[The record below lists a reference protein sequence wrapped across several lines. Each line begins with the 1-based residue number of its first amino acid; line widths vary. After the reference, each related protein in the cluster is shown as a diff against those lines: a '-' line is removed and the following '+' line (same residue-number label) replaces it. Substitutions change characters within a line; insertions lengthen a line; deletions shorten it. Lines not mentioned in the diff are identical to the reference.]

1 MSNQRL
7 YGWLTSLIHFKAVLW
22 LSLFL
27 SINYSKSRLQL
38 SDSVA
43 YLADVD
49 VVDPDEKSIMT
60 YVAQFLQY
68 SKDVPGTREKAQVC
82 LS

>member
-1 MSNQRL
+1 M
-7 YGWLTSLIHFKAVLW
+7 
-22 LSLFL
+22 
-27 SINYSKSRLQL
+27 
-38 SDSVA
+38 A

>member
-1 MSNQRL
+1 M
-7 YGWLTSLIHFKAVLW
+7 
-22 LSLFL
+22 
-27 SINYSKSRLQL
+27 
-38 SDSVA
+38 A

-68 SKDVPGTREKAQVC
+68 SKDAPGTADKAPVC
-82 LS
+82 LYKYESSSFLSYPTNGLIFKIEVKFAYRT